1 MAGWS
6 VSKSVFE
13 SITPF
18 AFAAGNPAICPA
30 RVPPLPP
37 QPPYHAPLSLSKIP
51 MALLVHAS
59 FLSGTFS
66 GLVARSV
73 ALGKMFPKVLTLG
86 MEIRIKVADYVRD
99 RIIASR
105 R

>member
-1 MAGWS
+1 
-6 VSKSVFE
+6 
-13 SITPF
+13 
-18 AFAAGNPAICPA
+18 
-30 RVPPLPP
+30 
-37 QPPYHAPLSLSKIP
+37 